1 MQMKIRKGRLK
12 NTKELLIL
20 LNGTPELQGVGEKDS
35 YSSEFVR
42 GTIKSKSRNLV
53 LIAEDKGEIVGL
65 LMAELWK
72 NKKFSFLLDIFV
84 KEEYRNKGTASMLE
98 EEYERICKKLKINEI
113 DSLVL
118 LDNQKMQKWCSKNDY
133 KQGNK
138 FFYYSKELK

>member
-1 MQMKIRKGRLK
+1 MKIRKGRPK
-12 NTKELLIL
+12 DTKELLAL

-35 YSSEFVR
+35 YSPEFVS

-53 LIAEDKGEIVGL
+53 LIAEDQGKIVGL

-98 EEYERICKKLKINEI
+98 EEYEKICKKLKIDEI
-113 DSLVL
+113 NTLVL
-118 LDNQKMQKWCSKNDY
+118 LDNQKMQKWCSKQNY
-133 KQGNK
+133 QQGNK
-138 FFYYSKELK
+138 FFYYSKELI